1 MTKDQFQRAASLS
14 ADLAARWY
22 PHLVSTM
29 AEFDITTPARQ
40 AAFIAQIGTES
51 GGFKTLSES
60 FNYSIAGLSVFGNR
74 LTASQREQLGRRNG
88 EGPLS
93 LERQR
98 AIANLAYANRFGNK
112 AAGDGYKFR
121 GRGLKQITFLDNY
134 LACGRALGIDLISD
148 PDLLLQDEYAA
159 RSAGWF
165 WKANNCNRFADSG
178 DFTGLT
184 KCING
189 GINGLPD
196 RQARLLVAQKALGLK

>member
-14 ADLAARWY
+14 ADLATRWY

-40 AAFIAQIGTES
+40 AAFIAQIGHES
-51 GGFKTLSES
+51 GSFRNLWES
-60 FNYSIAGLSVFGNR
+60 FDYSVEGLKTFGKR
-74 LTASQREQLGRRNG
+74 LTDSQRQQLGRQAG
-88 EGPLS
+88 ERYVPM
-93 LERQR
+93 ERQK
-98 AIANLAYANRFGNK
+98 AIANLVYAGRFGNK
-112 AAGDGYKFR
+112 SAGDGYKFH
-121 GRGLKQITFLDNY
+121 GRGLIQITFLDNY
-134 LACGRALGIDLISD
+134 LACGRALSLDLIGS
-148 PDLLLQDEYAA
+148 PELLNMPENAA

-165 WKANNCNRFADSG
+165 WKANNCNRFADKG